1 MVGAHYHQGFLP
13 QFGKLRPHVCLPARM
28 VGVNARFGQAGAHSD
43 SEGGPADVLPAGT
56 YGEGFDFGVP
66 GFGADEFVH
75 VDGWLRVRIGG
86 CWFVGVCGRGCADRQ
101 VDEVDG
107 NIISMRPAHDCKFG

>member
-13 QFGKLRPHVCLPARM
+13 QFGKPRPHVCLPARM

-56 YGEGFDFGVP
+56 NGEGFDFGVP
-66 GFGADEFVH
+66 GFGADEFVY
-75 VDGWLRVRIGG
+75 VDGWLWVRVRG
-86 CWFVGVCGRGCADRQ
+86 A
-101 VDEVDG
+101 
-107 NIISMRPAHDCKFG
+107 

>member
-13 QFGKLRPHVCLPARM
+13 QFGKPRPHVCLPARM
-28 VGVNARFGQAGAHSD
+28 VGVNARFGQAGAYSD
-43 SEGGPADVLPAGT
+43 GEGCPANVLPAGAD
-56 YGEGFDFGVP
+56 GEGFDFGVP

-75 VDGWLRVRIGG
+75 VDRRLRVRIGG
-86 CWFVGVCGRGCADRQ
+86 WFVGVCGWGCADRQ

-107 NIISMRPAHDCKFG
+107 NIISMCPAHDCEFG